1 MNLAVPPRSDAEA
14 KQPNQTSSQSSA
26 NQLNQTPGQSFAA
39 HPKILHTDIS
49 PYKCF
54 PPPLLAESNLFL
66 PSAKYLAR
74 WIITTNPFFYSY
86 FFLSRPMHMRVVPL
100 EKSGDDLTR
109 QQCDIRWAVAS
120 RRHNLNRILSMDPKL
135 SRPTVITALRDG
147 PHLAFRT
154 QNIQARSYRVRK
166 CVAAGMNA

>member
-1 MNLAVPPRSDAEA
+1 MILPAPLRSDAEA
-14 KQPNQTSSQSSA
+14 KKPNQTSSLSSA
-26 NQLNQTPGQSFAA
+26 NQLNRTPGQSFAA

-66 PSAKYLAR
+66 PSVKYLAR

-86 FFLSRPMHMRVVPL
+86 SSLSRPMHTKVVPL

-109 QQCDIRWAVAS
+109 QRCDIRWPVAS
-120 RRHNLNRILSMDPKL
+120 RRHNLNRILSMDSKL
-135 SRPTVITALRDG
+135 SR

-154 QNIQARSYRVRK
+154 SKLGLTGSENVLPL
-166 CVAAGMNA
+166 G